1 MLDDGRI
8 TDAQGRVVSFEHAI
22 IVMTSNAGSDRSGG
36 SLGFGKGWKV
46 SASTSYDFKAK
57 KFASANF
64 NVSRDLHCWNMTAS
78 FVPFGPY
85 KSYTFHI
92 GVNAS
97 MLADLKY
104 DKSSTQSTNKRVDW
118 W

>member
-1 MLDDGRI
+1 
-8 TDAQGRVVSFEHAI
+8 
-22 IVMTSNAGSDRSGG
+22 
-36 SLGFGKGWKV
+36 
-46 SASTSYDFKAK
+46 
-57 KFASANF
+57 
-64 NVSRDLHCWNMTAS
+64 MTAS

>member
-1 MLDDGRI
+1 MRYAEDKTKFDYENMVYPFRLTQNI
-8 TDAQGRVVSFEHAI
+8 SL
-22 IVMTSNAGSDRSGG
+22 SGSI
-36 SLGFGKGWKV
+36 GFGNGWKI
-46 SASTSYDFKAK
+46 STSTSYDISNK
-57 KFASANF
+57 KWSYTNF

-97 MLADLKY
+97 MLKDLKY
-104 DKSSTQSTNKRVDW
+104 DKTSTDSTNKTVSW

>member
-1 MLDDGRI
+1 
-8 TDAQGRVVSFEHAI
+8 
-22 IVMTSNAGSDRSGG
+22 
-36 SLGFGKGWKV
+36 V
-46 SASTSYDFKAK
+46 SASTTFDFKRKRFNTAT
-57 KFASANF
+57 F
-64 NVSRDLHCWNMTAS
+64 NVSRDLHCWNMSAS
-78 FVPFGPY
+78 FVPFGPN

-104 DKSSTQSTNKRVDW
+104 DKSSYDSTNRRVDW